1 MRLIPR
7 HRHSRRRLRSRITIT
22 QEEISADL
30 HYPAGASE
38 PRPRTAYRRIE
49 IR

>member
-7 HRHSRRRLRSRITIT
+7 QRHSRRRLRSQITIT

-30 HYPAGASE
+30 RYPAAGDRQ
-38 PRPRTAYRRIE
+38 PVTAYRRIE
-49 IR
+49 IK